1 VSVILDSSMTLGFLL
16 EDERSAS
23 IEAVFERIAVE
34 GAVVPTLWYLEVA
47 NSLNVAAKRKR
58 ITEEFR
64 DAALDDLSVFDIVA
78 DKETQLHAWKSTLL
92 LASATG
98 LTVYDAAYLELAQ
111 RLRLPLATL
120 DHALAHAATET
131 GVIVLT

>member
-1 VSVILDSSMTLGFLL
+1 MSVVLDSSITLGFLL
-16 EDERSAS
+16 EDERSAP
-23 IEAVFERIAVE
+23 IEVLFERIAVE

-47 NSLNVAAKRKR
+47 NSLNIAVRRKR

-64 DAALDDLSVFDIVA
+64 DAALIDLSVFDIAA
-78 DKETQLHAWKSTLL
+78 DKETHLHAWKSTLL

-120 DHALAHAATET
+120 DQALAKAAKEA
-131 GVIVLT
+131 GVIVLA

>member
-1 VSVILDSSMTLGFLL
+1 MSIVLDSSITLGFLL
-16 EDERSAS
+16 EDEKSAT
-23 IEAVFERIAVE
+23 IEALFERVAVE
-34 GAVVPTLWYLEVA
+34 GAFVPTLWYLEVA
-47 NSLNVAAKRKR
+47 NSLNVALRRKR

-64 DAALDDLSVFDIVA
+64 DTALADLSIFDIAA
-78 DKETQLHAWKSTLL
+78 DRETHLHAWKSTLQ

-120 DHALAHAATET
+120 DHTLAKAAKET

>member
-1 VSVILDSSMTLGFLL
+1 VSVVLDSSMTLGFLL

-23 IEAVFERIAVE
+23 IEAVFEQIAVE

-92 LASATG
+92 LASALG

-120 DHALAHAATET
+120 DHALATAAKET